1 MTKYIVTNSQIDI
14 IAENLKDPQA
24 DKFVSVL
31 QIAHEVGG
39 ADLGILLA
47 NWGGPGPGDL
57 DHNGIVGG
65 SDVGILLGNWG

>member
-1 MTKYIVTNSQIDI
+1 M
-14 IAENLKDPQA
+14 
-24 DKFVSVL
+24 
-31 QIAHEVGG
+31 GG